1 MGFRLPNGSFTGSI
15 GQVENGSADMSSN
28 TRFLMYV
35 GTKNCAYL
43 DPVDVITLR
52 YMVPKQNSTV
62 IKLQYAVLQMF
73 NFQVRCLFIIAFIIM
88 IICWFFIDLAS
99 NVCYQESKLTL
110 MDKIFFTISV
120 LSYVTIPERKLK
132 SNHDRMIL
140 IFLLMFAIIVCNIFQ
155 GAVMSYLS
163 NPSRSTDI
171 NSLEELINSD
181 LKLYALVV
189 IKGNFVQSRKFIRLI
204 FYITTMQIYSNPT
217 QTNRM

>member
-15 GQVENGSADMSSN
+15 GQVEKGSADMSSN

-62 IKLQYAVLQMF
+62 IKLQYAILQMF
-73 NFQVRCLFIIAFIIM
+73 NFQVRCLFIIVLIMM
-88 IICWFFIDLAS
+88 IICWFIIDL
-99 NVCYQESKLTL
+99 CHQESKLTL
-110 MDKIFFTISV
+110 MDKIFFMISV
-120 LSYVTIPERKLK
+120 LSYVTIPEKKFK

-140 IFLLMFAIIVCNIFQ
+140 IFILMFAIIVCNIFQ

-163 NPSRSTDI
+163 NPSKSTDI

-189 IKGNFVQSRKFIRLI
+189 IKGI
-204 FYITTMQIYSNPT
+204 
-217 QTNRM
+217 